1 MESHKDWLQRVT
13 GKTIHAVAVDTG
25 EDPSNFAKKVSRG
38 LTTDHIIQLAERYGV
53 DVMEALRDTGKVSGW
68 SITPRGPYE
77 IAAAIKRLADQ
88 LADQAEPPNNVEH
101 LFDRTADE
109 SEPAD
114 YSLESVAYSD
124 DEDAARRWE
133 ADD

>member
-53 DVMEALRDTGKVSGW
+53 DVLEALRDTGKVSGR

-88 LADQAEPPNNVEH
+88 LADQAEPPNNVER
-101 LFDRTADE
+101 LFDQTHAE
-109 SEPAD
+109 SDPAD
-114 YSLESVAYSD
+114 YSLEGVAYSD
-124 DEDAARRWE
+124 DEDTRRGWE